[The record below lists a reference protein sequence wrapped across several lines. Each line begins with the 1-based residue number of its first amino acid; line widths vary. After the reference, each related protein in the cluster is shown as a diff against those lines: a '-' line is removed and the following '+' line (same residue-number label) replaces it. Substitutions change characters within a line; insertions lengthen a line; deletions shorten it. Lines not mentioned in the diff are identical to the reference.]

1 MNLIK
6 ENKRTRK
13 VKTAKKSILQRSHF
27 LAFSLSHLLLL
38 LFLTIAVSGATL
50 EEYRGKIQS
59 ARNLTDELIYENGE
73 NLSDSAK
80 TKLDKLRGKLST
92 SEKVEWRGSVV
103 ETDNGWIAEKLDEFE
118 KESDAAKRKLILQ
131 SVKERLLAIEQK
143 ISELENPIAS
153 NRSKDEDKRKLSEIL
168 SREEFKKPA
177 EKEES
182 FFQKVLKKL
191 REWFGNAAPDT
202 PQMPQGVSNGFG
214 AIAQI
219 LVYVLYGLI
228 FAAIAFVIYKFL
240 PFVTNKLKNREKR
253 EKEERIILGERIAAN
268 ESSDTL
274 FSEAE
279 DLAREGNMRGAI
291 RKGYI
296 ALLCELSDRKIIG
309 LAQHKT
315 NRDYLRDVRKKKE
328 LHQNMNG
335 LTQNFERH
343 WYGFEE
349 ADENDWEEFRQGYKK
364 AVSNN

>member
-1 MNLIK
+1 MG
-6 ENKRTRK
+6 ESEM
-13 VKTAKKSILQRSHF
+13 AKKSIFQFSFYNPFTLSPLHPFSPSLF
-27 LAFSLSHLLLL
+27 LIV

-59 ARNLTDELIYENGE
+59 ARNLTDELIYDNGE

-80 TKLDKLRGKLST
+80 TKLDKLRGKLSI

-103 ETDNGWIAEKLDEFE
+103 ETDNRWLAEKLDEFE
-118 KESDAAKRKLILQ
+118 EESDTAERKLILQ

-143 ISELENPIAS
+143 ISELENPTAS

-168 SREEFKKPA
+168 NREEFKKPA

-182 FFQKVLKKL
+182 FFQKVKRKL
-191 REWFGNAAPDT
+191 SEWFGKTAPDA
-202 PQMPQGVSNGFG
+202 PQMPQGVSSGFG
-214 AIAQI
+214 AIAQV

-240 PFVTNKLKNREKR
+240 PFVTNKFKNREKR

-268 ESSDTL
+268 ESADTL

-279 DLAREGNMRGAI
+279 NLAREGNMRGAI

-315 NRDYLRDVRKKKE
+315 NRDYLRDVRKKEE

-335 LTQNFERH
+335 LTQNYERH

-349 ADENDWEEFRQGYKK
+349 ADANDWEEFRQGYKK
-364 AVSNN
+364 AVQ